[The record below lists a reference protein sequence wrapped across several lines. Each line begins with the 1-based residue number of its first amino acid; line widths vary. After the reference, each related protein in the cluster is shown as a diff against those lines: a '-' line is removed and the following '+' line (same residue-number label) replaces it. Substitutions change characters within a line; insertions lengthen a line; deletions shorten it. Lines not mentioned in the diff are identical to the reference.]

1 MNVIETGERISK
13 EIDEKIDFNIIS
25 AVVYGSDIHSEP
37 REGMD
42 CNLVLVLD
50 RIDAKTLEIIESVIK
65 NSGAPSMAPPLL
77 VEMSEIEG
85 MMDSVPLS
93 FLNILVSYQT
103 VYGRSIFK
111 GLSSINHEHLRA
123 QTEQSLRENLINARR
138 RLSRS
143 FNTDVEVHREIDMM
157 RGLLK
162 RSIQLYCILKKPW
175 LTEDREKWEAFFE
188 DFPTDD
194 IWLKRHHDSELRSL
208 PVEDLR
214 KFGFSLID
222 HGIKPILK
230 KVDEMGPN

>member
-1 MNVIETGERISK
+1 MTVIEKGEKISR
-13 EIDEKIDFNIIS
+13 EIDEKISGNVIS
-25 AVVYGSDIHSEP
+25 AVVYGTDIHQEP
-37 REGMD
+37 KEGID

-50 RIDAKTLEIIESVIK
+50 RIDSGTLEMIDKIIKSAD
-65 NSGAPSMAPPLL
+65 APCMVSPLL

-103 VYGRSIFK
+103 VYGKSIFK
-111 GLSSINHEHLRA
+111 GLSSLNHEHLRA
-123 QTEQSLRENLINARR
+123 QTEQSLRENLITARR
-138 RLSRS
+138 RLYRS
-143 FNTDVEVHREIDMM
+143 FSSEKDMFKEIEMM

-175 LTEDREKWEAFFE
+175 LTDDGEKWEAFFE
-188 DFPTDD
+188 EFQIDD
-194 IWLKRHHDSELRSL
+194 IWLKKYYES
-208 PVEDLR
+208 DLR
-214 KFGFSLID
+214 KLSQDDLKKMGFSIID